1 MNCKDANTSIHC
13 RVASCHYHCDDQDF
27 CTLSSIQV
35 EPSSNCHSGKA
46 CDESMCGSYKC
57 K

>member
-1 MNCKDANTSIHC
+1 MSCKDANTSIRC
-13 RVASCHYHCDDQDF
+13 RVASCHYHCDDQDY
-27 CTLSSIQV
+27 CSLSCIQV
-35 EPSSNCHSGKA
+35 EPGNNCHSGKA